1 MARYQLKPATHFT
14 MSLPTRTLLLYS
26 GARSRRIE
34 EERRLTAL
42 GDTALDVLEL
52 DVVGVVGL
60 DIGSETVE
68 GALDGFLGGRVHHAG
83 LFNISQHSFFS
94 AALHGR
100 ISKTYVLR
108 GIVRCPANKGNLAP
122 RALTT
127 VKLVLDI
134 EDGIAATDALLA
146 TAVLALGVEELLAED
161 VKVCLLG
168 RLFDDN
174 LFPVIT
180 DLVDYPLDV
189 FAELKLVEGADALGR
204 DGDTADL
211 VSTCGTGLDRGSWGV
226 RYGDEGVGMCGRGC
240 RAATAICIVFV
251 RRAVRTRIEPASLVN
266 TTSNHA
272 CSINL
277 P

>member
-1 MARYQLKPATHFT
+1 MLNSLDTLRHGTLPTKPATHVT
-14 MSLPTRTLLLYS
+14 MSLPIRTLLLYS

-83 LFNISQHSFFS
+83 
-94 AALHGR
+94 
-100 ISKTYVLR
+100 VLR
-108 GIVRCPANKGNLAP
+108 SIVRCPANKGNLAP
-122 RALTT
+122 RALAT

-204 DGDTADL
+204 DGDT
-211 VSTCGTGLDRGSWGV
+211 GLSHDV
-226 RYGDEGVGMCGRGC
+226 LCEV
-240 RAATAICIVFV
+240 
-251 RRAVRTRIEPASLVN
+251 
-266 TTSNHA
+266 
-272 CSINL
+272 
-277 P
+277 